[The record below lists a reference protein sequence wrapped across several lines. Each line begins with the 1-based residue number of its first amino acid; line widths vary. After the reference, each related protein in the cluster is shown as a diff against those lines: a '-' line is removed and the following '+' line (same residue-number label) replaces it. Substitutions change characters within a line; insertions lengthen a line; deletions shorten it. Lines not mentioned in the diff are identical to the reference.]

1 MYLVERVNYYSETID
16 SALLTSSCFSSVFL
30 LTLLSSLLHLSRGLQ
45 LLL

>member
-1 MYLVERVNYYSETID
+1 MHLVERVNYYSETID
-16 SALLTSSCFSSVFL
+16 SALLTSCFSSVFL